1 MSSGPAQLGRN
12 VRLLGETLGTVLVE
26 QEGDWLLETVER
38 VRLLARSAR
47 RSGIVSDTRET
58 MRAVSPEQQALV
70 LRAFALY
77 FQLANIAEQQH
88 RIRRRRENAHAGQ
101 AARDSLVHAFERLH
115 EVPADELERR
125 ARDISVGLVLT
136 AHPTEATRR
145 TVLLAHVRIAAELD
159 RLDDP
164 LLTRTERIDVEQR
177 LAEEVTLL
185 WQTDEVRHDRLRI
198 SDEIRNGLWYFE
210 HSLFEAA
217 EDLLREWRQRF
228 PDAPPPLRFGSW
240 IGGDM
245 DGNPSAGT

>member
-1 MSSGPAQLGRN
+1 MATVGTTQLGRN

-26 QEGDWLLETVER
+26 QHGAWLLETVES
-38 VRLLARSAR
+38 VRLLTRSAR
-47 RSGIVSDTRET
+47 QSGIVGDVRDT
-58 MRAVSPEQQALV
+58 MRTVTPEQQALV

-77 FQLANIAEQQH
+77 FQLANIAEQHH
-88 RIRRRRENAHAGQ
+88 RIRRRREDAHAGR
-101 AARDSLVHAFERLH
+101 AARDSLARALEQLQAVSPE
-115 EVPADELERR
+115 ELERR
-125 ARDISVGLVLT
+125 ARDVSIRLVLT

-159 RLDDP
+159 QLDDP
-164 LLTRTERIDVEQR
+164 LLSSSERADVEER

-217 EDLLREWRQRF
+217 EDL
-228 PDAPPPLRFGSW
+228 
-240 IGGDM
+240 
-245 DGNPSAGT
+245 